1 MLLHA
6 NHAGKAEYE
15 NIVIINDDTDVM
27 IIGLGHIKSHSG
39 NLFQKLGNQNRCK
52 LINLTQ
58 ILNVLR
64 SNIFEA
70 LIGLHSFTGCDSVS
84 AFAGKGKTS
93 ALKLVKKEEKFQDLF
108 LRTGQDLTVTQDDM
122 ALFEEF
128 VFCLYGGQKLKVK
141 DVSEL
146 RYLLF
151 CAKGAEVDINYL
163 QAEVVFRSISFE
175 QIINPLFGKIASKI

>member
-1 MLLHA
+1 M
-6 NHAGKAEYE
+6 
-15 NIVIINDDTDVM
+15 
-27 IIGLGHIKSHSG
+27 
-39 NLFQKLGNQNRCK
+39 
-52 LINLTQ
+52 
-58 ILNVLR
+58 
-64 SNIFEA
+64 
-70 LIGLHSFTGCDSVS
+70 SVS

-93 ALKLVKKEEKFQDLF
+93 ALKLLKKEEKFQDLF

-163 QAEVVFRSISFE
+163 QAEVVFRSTSFE